1 MKPPIGGRP
10 SGRRVFRGRV
20 VRCVA
25 AFTLVELL
33 IVLAIAALLLTF
45 GIPALNKLIARSKLE
60 GQARM
65 LSVLV
70 GRARNEAVTL
80 GVETVVVLDGDAF
93 FAFADLD
100 GAGASD
106 PPDGLFN
113 PVAGNPHR
121 TTDWRLDHQPLDQVV
136 TVAGPS
142 GQPAVAGLVNA
153 GRADGRIIFNPDG
166 SLFSTGGIRLS
177 DPRGNHLE
185 VAVGPRATG
194 QVTLLKWDGTAWR
207 EQGEQGESWQWN

>member
-1 MKPPIGGRP
+1 MKPPNAGRP
-10 SGRRVFRGRV
+10 VRRRDFRGRAA
-20 VRCVA
+20 RCVA

-33 IVLAIAALLLTF
+33 ITLAIAALLLTF

-80 GVETVVVLDGDAF
+80 GVETVVHFDGDAF
-93 FAFADLD
+93 VAFADLD
-100 GAGASD
+100 GAGSSD
-106 PPDGLFN
+106 PPDGEFN
-113 PVAGNPHR
+113 PVSGSPHR
-121 TTDWRLDHQPLDQVV
+121 TTDWRLDRQSLDSVV
-136 TVAGPS
+136 TIAGPS
-142 GQPAVAGLVNA
+142 GQPAVAGLVNPD
-153 GRADGRIIFNPDG
+153 RPDGRIIFNPDG

-177 DPRGNHLE
+177 DPRGNHVE

-207 EQGEQGESWQWN
+207 EQGEQGVSWQWN